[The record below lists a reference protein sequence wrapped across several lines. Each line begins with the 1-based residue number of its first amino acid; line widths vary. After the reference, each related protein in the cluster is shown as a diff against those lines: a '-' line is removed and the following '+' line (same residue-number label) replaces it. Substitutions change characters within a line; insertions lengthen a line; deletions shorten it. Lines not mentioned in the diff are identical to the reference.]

1 MHGVAPHMCGQVVR
15 PSLGG
20 GTGGRSPGL
29 HLSRDG
35 GSSQGP
41 PSGVRAATIRL
52 TRSETRQLRKCACC
66 GAPTPTQ
73 SMCACWAHWMALPED
88 LRSEFLKSYG
98 RDEFANYHRNILKA
112 VEIWR
117 RLGVWRVPI
126 DED

>member
-1 MHGVAPHMCGQVVR
+1 M
-15 PSLGG
+15 
-20 GTGGRSPGL
+20 
-29 HLSRDG
+29 
-35 GSSQGP
+35 
-41 PSGVRAATIRL
+41 RAATIRL

-66 GAPTPTQ
+66 GAPTSTQ
-73 SMCACWAHWMALPED
+73 I

>member
-1 MHGVAPHMCGQVVR
+1 
-15 PSLGG
+15 
-20 GTGGRSPGL
+20 
-29 HLSRDG
+29 
-35 GSSQGP
+35 
-41 PSGVRAATIRL
+41 VRAATIRL

>member
-1 MHGVAPHMCGQVVR
+1 MGGLLDRTCGER
-15 PSLGG
+15 P
-20 GTGGRSPGL
+20 
-29 HLSRDG
+29 RD
-35 GSSQGP
+35 
-41 PSGVRAATIRL
+41 
-52 TRSETRQLRKCACC
+52 

-73 SMCACWAHWMALPED
+73 SMCACWAYWMALLED

-126 DED
+126 DEDYYTSISG